1 MYFSSKMLQVV
12 KEIFEVS
19 WYTLSIKLVFF
30 LVTKKKKKKPQWIH
44 RKGQDKDSE
53 M

>member
-1 MYFSSKMLQVV
+1 MYFSSKMLQAI

-19 WYTLSIKLVFF
+19 WYTLSIKLVF
-30 LVTKKKKKKPQWIH
+30 LVTKKKKKPVDTH
-44 RKGQDKDSE
+44 RKGQDKESE